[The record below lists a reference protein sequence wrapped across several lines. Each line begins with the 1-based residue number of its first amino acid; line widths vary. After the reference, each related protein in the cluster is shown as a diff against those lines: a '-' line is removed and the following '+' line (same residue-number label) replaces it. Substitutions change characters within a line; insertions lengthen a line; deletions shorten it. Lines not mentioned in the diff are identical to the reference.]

1 MGVRASQ
8 VLVRTPV
15 GTLQINSP
23 LVGRQNVYNILAAV
37 ATGLAT
43 TVRGQPVPL
52 KARGRARVPLL
63 ACFQLFMQAKGLFP
77 LREGHRACP
86 GPACLPG
93 QQVQVGCRSMQ
104 GPAAKLLEKHST

>member
-1 MGVRASQ
+1 MTYTKKLSKSLCRLCRTLRPHRVDLVVWRSEWLSRRAFAQ

-52 KARGRARVPLL
+52 KARACAIGSAPL
-63 ACFQLFMQAKGLFP
+63 CM
-77 LREGHRACP
+77 RME
-86 GPACLPG
+86 
-93 QQVQVGCRSMQ
+93 CRR
-104 GPAAKLLEKHST
+104 

>member
-1 MGVRASQ
+1 MPIGQTFAPKSDEVSRPGRAQ

-52 KARGRARVPLL
+52 KARARAVAQPRLVC
-63 ACFQLFMQAKGLFP
+63 ACD
-77 LREGHRACP
+77 
-86 GPACLPG
+86 
-93 QQVQVGCRSMQ
+93 V
-104 GPAAKLLEKHST
+104 

>member
-1 MGVRASQ
+1 M
-8 VLVRTPV
+8 RTPV

-52 KARGRARVPLL
+52 KARAVVQREL
-63 ACFQLFMQAKGLFP
+63 ACARKDHFFLQSSLVQ
-77 LREGHRACP
+77 
-86 GPACLPG
+86 ACLRRH
-93 QQVQVGCRSMQ
+93 C
-104 GPAAKLLEKHST
+104 L